1 MSPRRFATSVRSS
14 RRALRSA
21 IQTAANAR
29 ASRVS
34 ASAKNHCRVRA
45 ASRGAAGGAGEAAS
59 CSVSAMGTEN
69 SQKARVVETIVAG
82 RERAL
87 DDRSCC
93 VAVTRVRASSVI
105 LSRIC
110 NALLATPDGAA
121 RSCRP
126 MIFLIAIVLIIVV
139 ALAAYAGYSI
149 GVRNG
154 VRGAVPAQPY
164 APASAPA
171 LAAPTAAPPASA
183 DESMELERIGLEKAR
198 IIRSRDAEAAA
209 LRRSLADR
217 DAHPADDEGAK
228 RDREQLNAEL
238 ADAHAE
244 SARYRRLVIDI
255 ENNAPPPILAGAGE
269 PDDLKLIVGIG
280 PVLERMLH
288 NLGVT
293 TFRQIARW
301 SERDSA
307 EFDARLPEFTGRI
320 VRDQWVTQAREL
332 HLAKFGELP
341 SDRRT

>member
-1 MSPRRFATSVRSS
+1 
-14 RRALRSA
+14 
-21 IQTAANAR
+21 
-29 ASRVS
+29 
-34 ASAKNHCRVRA
+34 
-45 ASRGAAGGAGEAAS
+45 
-59 CSVSAMGTEN
+59 
-69 SQKARVVETIVAG
+69 
-82 RERAL
+82 
-87 DDRSCC
+87 
-93 VAVTRVRASSVI
+93 
-105 LSRIC
+105 
-110 NALLATPDGAA
+110 
-121 RSCRP
+121 

-139 ALAAYAGYSI
+139 ALAAYAGYSL

-154 VRGAVPAQPY
+154 VRDAVPAQPY
-164 APASAPA
+164 APGSAPA
-171 LAAPTAAPPASA
+171 LAAPTAAPAVAAGTAAGAAAPAST

-238 ADAHAE
+238 ADARAE

-307 EFDARLPEFTGRI
+307 EFDARLPEFPGRI

-341 SDRRT
+341 SDRPLRQ